1 MRTSQISIFCS
12 NTLFEVFNDNEH
24 LKHCI
29 KMQIM
34 NTPNTIEGTLKW
46 FWQTRI
52 HTRTMLF
59 KMGDKNIK
67 QQIKVPTLP

>member
-1 MRTSQISIFCS
+1 
-12 NTLFEVFNDNEH
+12 
-24 LKHCI
+24 
-29 KMQIM
+29 MQIM